1 MNIKLI
7 IILIISISYSKAFIP
22 YPFLTDNLLKSFL
35 DVIKTDEIIEL
46 EDFTLGY
53 ECHRKCVPN
62 DRRICYFKFA
72 LKAFQIMGGYVNSF
86 LVYLMNCLS
95 IYYV

>member
-1 MNIKLI
+1 MNLKLSFFI
-7 IILIISISYSKAFIP
+7 IIFSNYSLAFIP

-35 DVIKTDEIIEL
+35 DDLKVDQTDL
-46 EDFTLGY
+46 ENFTLGY

-72 LKAFQIMGGYVNSF
+72 LKAFQIMTGYVTFYHVDLFFIMHHSN
-86 LVYLMNCLS
+86 
-95 IYYV
+95 I